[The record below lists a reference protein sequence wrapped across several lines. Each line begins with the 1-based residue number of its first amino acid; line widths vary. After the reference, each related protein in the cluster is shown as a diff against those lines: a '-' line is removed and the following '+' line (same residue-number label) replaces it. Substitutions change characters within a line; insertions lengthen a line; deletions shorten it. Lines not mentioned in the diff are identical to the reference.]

1 VNRRRGATSN
11 LKRVT
16 TPLVSTSSLT
26 KRYGDVVAL
35 DRVDLV
41 VRPGTVYGLIGPNG
55 AGKTTMLAILAGL
68 RKASDGTVHIGTPS
82 VAVLPDTPQF
92 DGWLTGREVVE
103 LSRTLLGAT
112 VPASVVDDV
121 LGTAGLADDADRRV
135 RGYSRGMLQRLGLAA
150 AVINEP
156 DLLLLDEPAAA
167 LDPAGRR
174 QVLDLVSAMKG
185 RSTVLFSS
193 HILDDVQEVCDDI
206 GVLRRGEM
214 VYQGSL
220 DGLLRRY
227 GAVGF
232 DVGLRSGADEVKEA
246 LLNESWVASVGVG
259 PDETLAVSVT
269 DKAEAEKRLV
279 QVLAECGHPVVFVS
293 DSTDSLEQVFLEVTR

>member
-1 VNRRRGATSN
+1 
-11 LKRVT
+11 
-16 TPLVSTSSLT
+16 LT

-41 VRPGTVYGLIGPNG
+41 VRPGSVYGLIGPNG

-68 RKASDGTVHIGTPS
+68 RKASAGTVHIGTPS
-82 VAVLPDTPQF
+82 IAVLPDTPQF

-103 LSRTLLGAT
+103 LSRTLLGAS
-112 VPASVVDDV
+112 VPASAVDEV
-121 LGTAGLADDADRRV
+121 LDTAGLADDADRRV

-150 AVINEP
+150 VVVNGP

-227 GAVGF
+227 GEVGF
-232 DVGLRSGADEVKEA
+232 TVGLRSGADEVREVLVKEP
-246 LLNESWVASVGVG
+246 WVTSVGVG
-259 PDETLAVSVT
+259 PDETLAISVSDRT
-269 DKAEAEKRLV
+269 EAEKRLV
-279 QVLAECGHPVVFVS
+279 QVLAECGHPVLFVS
-293 DSTDSLEQVFLEVTR
+293 GSTHSLEQVFLEVTQ

>member
-1 VNRRRGATSN
+1 
-11 LKRVT
+11 
-16 TPLVSTSSLT
+16 LT

-35 DRVDLV
+35 DRVDLD

-55 AGKTTMLAILAGL
+55 AGKTTMLGILAGL
-68 RKASDGTVHIGTPS
+68 RDASSGSIHVGTSS

-92 DGWLTGREVVE
+92 DSWLTGREVVE
-103 LSRTLLGAT
+103 LSRTLLGAA
-112 VPASVVDDV
+112 VSASAVDDV
-121 LGTAGLADDADRRV
+121 LGAAGLSNDAGRKV
-135 RGYSRGMLQRLGLAA
+135 GGYSRGMLQRLGFAA
-150 AVINEP
+150 AIVNEP

-174 QVLDLVSAMKG
+174 EVLDLVSAMKG

-206 GVLRRGEM
+206 GILRRGEM

-227 GAVGF
+227 GVAGF
-232 DVGLRSGADEVKEA
+232 GVRLRSGASDVREVLVKEP
-246 LLNESWVASVGVG
+246 WVTSVGVG
-259 PDETLAVSVT
+259 PEETLAVAVSDVAV
-269 DKAEAEKRLV
+269 AEVRLV
-279 QVLAECGHPVVFVS
+279 QVLADCGHPVMFVS
-293 DSTDSLEQVFLEVTR
+293 NSAHSLEEVFLEVTR

>member
-1 VNRRRGATSN
+1 MDIPV
-11 LKRVT
+11 
-16 TPLVSTSSLT
+16 VSTDSLT

-41 VRPGTVYGLIGPNG
+41 VGEGTVYGLIGPNG
-55 AGKTTMLAILAGL
+55 AGKTTMLGILAGL
-68 RKASDGTVHIGTPS
+68 RTASDGAIRIGSQS

-92 DGWLTGREVVE
+92 DRWLTGREVVE

-112 VPASVVDDV
+112 VPVSAVDEV
-121 LGTAGLADDADRRV
+121 LSAAGLADDADRRV

-150 AVINEP
+150 AIVNEP

-174 QVLDLVSAMKG
+174 EVLNLISAMKG
-185 RSTVLFSS
+185 RSTILFSS

-206 GVLRRGEM
+206 GILRRGEM

-227 GAVGF
+227 AVAGF
-232 DVGLRSGADEVKEA
+232 GVGLRSGANEVKHA
-246 LLNESWVASVGVG
+246 LLEEPWVTSVEVG
-259 PDETLAVSVT
+259 MDETLAIGVS
-269 DKAEAEKRLV
+269 DAAQAETRLV
-279 QVLAECGHPVVFVS
+279 QILAESGHPVVFVTN
-293 DSTDSLEQVFLEVTR
+293 STHSLEQVFLEVTR

>member
-1 VNRRRGATSN
+1 
-11 LKRVT
+11 
-16 TPLVSTSSLT
+16 LT

-41 VRPGTVYGLIGPNG
+41 VRSGTVYGLIGPNG
-55 AGKTTMLAILAGL
+55 AGKTTMLGILAGL
-68 RKASDGTVHIGTPS
+68 REASDGTMHLGTHS

-112 VPASVVDDV
+112 VPASAVNDV
-121 LGTAGLADDADRRV
+121 LDAAGLADDCDRRV

-150 AVINEP
+150 AIVNNP

-174 QVLDLVSAMKG
+174 EVLDLIAAMKG
-185 RSTVLFSS
+185 RSTILFSS

-206 GVLRRGEM
+206 GILRRGEM

-220 DGLLRRY
+220 DGLLQRY
-227 GAVGF
+227 AVAEFG
-232 DVGLRSGADEVKEA
+232 VGLRSGADDVRDMLSEEP
-246 LLNESWVASVGVG
+246 WVTSVGVG
-259 PDETLAVSVT
+259 PDEMLSIVVSDT
-269 DKAEAEKRLV
+269 AEAETRII
-279 QVLAECGHPVVFVS
+279 QILAESGYRVLFVTN
-293 DSTDSLEQVFLEVTR
+293 STHSLEQVFLEVTR

>member
-1 VNRRRGATSN
+1 MND
-11 LKRVT
+11 
-16 TPLVSTSSLT
+16 PLVSTNALA

-35 DRVDLV
+35 DRVDVV

-55 AGKTTMLAILAGL
+55 AGKSTMLGILAGL
-68 RKASDGTVHIGTPS
+68 REASGGSVDIGASS
-82 VAVLPDTPQF
+82 VAMVPDTPQF

-103 LSRTLLGAT
+103 LSRTLLGCV
-112 VPASVVDDV
+112 VPESSVDNV
-121 LGTAGLADDADRRV
+121 LDAAGLADDADRKV

-150 AVINEP
+150 AIVNQP

-174 QVLDLVSAMKG
+174 EVLDLLSAMKG

-206 GVLRRGEM
+206 GILRRGEM

-220 DGLLRRY
+220 EGLLRRY
-227 GAVGF
+227 GAAGF
-232 DVGLRSGADEVKEA
+232 GVGLRSGADEVKAVLMGEP
-246 LLNESWVASVGVG
+246 WVTSVGVG
-259 PDETLAVSVT
+259 PDETLAIAVS
-269 DKAEAEKRLV
+269 DIAEAETRLV
-279 QVLAECGHPVVFVS
+279 QILAESEQPVVFMKHS
-293 DSTDSLEQVFLEVTR
+293 AQSLEQVFLEVTR